1 MTAATMRDIA
11 AADAHALVAKG
22 EAVLVDVREAAEFA
36 AERIAGAA
44 NHPLS
49 GFNPAALP
57 GKAEAVILHCGIG
70 KRSAMA
76 MEACRKAGVTVAGHM
91 AGGLA
96 AWKAAGLPT
105 LR

>member
-1 MTAATMRDIA
+1 MSLKNFTPAE
-11 AADAHALVAKG
+11 AHALVAKG

-36 AERIAGAA
+36 AERIAGAVH
-44 NHPLS
+44 HPLS
-49 GFNPAALP
+49 AFDPHGLP
-57 GKAEAVILHCGIG
+57 GQAAQVILHCGVG

-76 MEACRKAGVTVAGHM
+76 MEAARRAGVEVAGHV

-96 AWKAAGLPT
+96 AWKSAGLPT

>member
-1 MTAATMRDIA
+1 VAALLREPG
-11 AADAHALVAKG
+11 V
-22 EAVLVDVREAAEFA
+22 VLVDVREPAEFA
-36 AERIAGAA
+36 AERIAGAI

-49 GFNPAALP
+49 RFDPALLP
-57 GKAEAVILHCGIG
+57 AGRVILHCGVG

-76 MEACRKAGVTVAGHM
+76 MARCDAAVTHM

-105 LR
+105 LN